1 MNNTPNKKP
10 FRIAVAGCG
19 VVGSGVAD
27 ILIEQGE
34 RLSKQLG
41 REVSLKRILDIR
53 DFTGTKYEPYAT
65 VESEDIL
72 GDPEISAV
80 VVTIGGLG
88 FAASLCRRAL
98 QAGKHVITS
107 NKEVVAEFGRDLTRT
122 AYESGVRFLYEASSG
137 GGIPVIRP
145 LNICLK
151 ANEITGIRG
160 ILNGTTNYIITRME
174 EDGIPFGKALKEAQ
188 TLGYAEADPSADID
202 GADAARKIAIL
213 STVAFDEFISYHDVS
228 CRGIRDIRPCD
239 IELAALTGHRIK
251 LIAESVRLPEGIS
264 ASVEPML
271 VGPDNLL
278 FSVRDV
284 YNGILISGNY
294 IDHTFFFGQG
304 AGKRATASAVCGDI
318 IEILR
323 SNTEAALPGFV
334 NNDAKLIKFP
344 GESKYYL
351 RFSGIDSEADAK
363 AAEDLGFILSDNYPE
378 CAAVI
383 VAARNAEDLES
394 KAAAFSAKLGMSPEL
409 CMKVLE

>member
-1 MNNTPNKKP
+1 MNNTP
-10 FRIAVAGCG
+10 FRIAIAGCG

-41 REVSLKRILDIR
+41 REVSLKKILDIR
-53 DFTGTKYEPYAT
+53 DFTGTRYEPFAT
-65 VESEDIL
+65 TESEDIL

-88 FAASLCRRAL
+88 FAASLSQKAL

-122 AYESGVRFLYEASSG
+122 AFSNGVRFLYEASSG

-145 LNICLK
+145 LSICLR
-151 ANEITGIRG
+151 ANEITGIQG

-174 EDGIPFGKALKEAQ
+174 DDGIPFESALKEAQ

-202 GADAARKIAIL
+202 GFDAARKIAIL
-213 STVAFDEFISYHDVS
+213 SSVAYDEFVSYHDVS
-228 CRGIRDIRPCD
+228 CRGIRDIKPCD
-239 IELAALTGHRIK
+239 IDLAALTGHRIK
-251 LIAESVRLPEGIS
+251 LIAESLRLPEGIS

-284 YNGILISGNY
+284 YNGILVSGSY
-294 IDHTFFFGQG
+294 TDRTFFYGQG
-304 AGKRATASAVCGDI
+304 AGKQATASAVCGDI
-318 IEILR
+318 IEIVKG
-323 SNTEAALPGFV
+323 STDATLPGFV
-334 NNDAKLIKFP
+334 DKDAKLIRFP
-344 GESKYYL
+344 GESRYYL
-351 RFSGIDSEADAK
+351 RFSGIASDEDAK
-363 AAEDLGFILSDNYPE
+363 AAEDCGFTLSAHYPE
-378 CAAVI
+378 NAAI
-383 VAARNAEDLES
+383 ILAATSPEDLENKVAGITS
-394 KAAAFSAKLGMSPEL
+394 KLGISPDICL
-409 CMKVLE
+409 KVLD